1 MEFIYYFHENPEN
14 VGKQTNSLL
23 KSDRK
28 SIFNAYT
35 CINNI
40 TIIAFLVKLKKYY
53 LIYVAKR

>member
-28 SIFNAYT
+28 LVCNAYT
-35 CINNI
+35 CINNV
-40 TIIAFLVKLKKYY
+40 TIIIFLVVVKKYY
-53 LIYVAKR
+53 LIYVVKR

>member
-14 VGKQTNSLL
+14 VCKQTNSLL
-23 KSDRK
+23 KSDGK

-35 CINNI
+35 CINNV

-53 LIYVAKR
+53 LIYVTKR